1 VKVFQ
6 LLLSLNVLILL
17 SARAQDCSFSSS
29 QNSSITLFS
38 DQIMD
43 ITESFASEE
52 NIKTKEDRV
61 IKISI
66 QKTVPLNKNID
77 LQKLSQDEKLLKA
90 GLDKKT
96 TLTKLSKN
104 KFSGQ
109 RNIFGVTI
117 TFDSE
122 VSNLSQN
129 TLHLANRNYSHVFI
143 KSDTY
148 LTKYE
153 SKVEISSTIYLKQSS
168 FLKLQKM
175 TFGNAVSFVKRK
187 IEDQLNDVSA
197 YIIEASSL

>member
-1 VKVFQ
+1 
-6 LLLSLNVLILL
+6 
-17 SARAQDCSFSSS
+17 
-29 QNSSITLFS
+29 
-38 DQIMD
+38 
-43 ITESFASEE
+43 
-52 NIKTKEDRV
+52 
-61 IKISI
+61 
-66 QKTVPLNKNID
+66 
-77 LQKLSQDEKLLKA
+77 
-90 GLDKKT
+90 LDKKT